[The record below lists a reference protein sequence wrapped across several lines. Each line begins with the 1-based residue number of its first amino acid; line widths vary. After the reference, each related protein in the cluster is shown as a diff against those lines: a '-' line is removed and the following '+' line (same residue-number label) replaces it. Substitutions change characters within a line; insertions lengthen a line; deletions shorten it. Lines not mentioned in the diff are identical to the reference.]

1 MTTHIQKI
9 SKILFILIISLSF
22 STTSFASCLKL
33 SDNDID
39 FLPQAGSCT
48 DKANDGVVTLYNNS
62 NIGNIGDKRNNLNSL
77 IAGRNNGGYSIHF
90 TFDRDN
96 SAALSGDQIFFSAY
110 ENLYGGTPI
119 ARAGIRSGIFFYEL
133 NGQTINGIDMSV
145 LDDNN
150 IVNPHI
156 AVILP
161 LS

>member
-9 SKILFILIISLSF
+9 SKILFILIIFLSF

-77 IAGRNNGGYSIHF
+77 IAGRNDGGYSIHF

-96 SAALSGDQIFFSAY
+96 SATLSTDQIFFSAY
-110 ENLYGGTPI
+110 ENLSGGTPI
-119 ARAGIRSGIFFYEL
+119 DRSGIRSGIFFIL
-133 NGQTINGIDMSV
+133 KSNSFSLTVII
-145 LDDNN
+145 
-150 IVNPHI
+150 IVNLTRSF
-156 AVILP
+156 VIQRNL
-161 LS
+161 